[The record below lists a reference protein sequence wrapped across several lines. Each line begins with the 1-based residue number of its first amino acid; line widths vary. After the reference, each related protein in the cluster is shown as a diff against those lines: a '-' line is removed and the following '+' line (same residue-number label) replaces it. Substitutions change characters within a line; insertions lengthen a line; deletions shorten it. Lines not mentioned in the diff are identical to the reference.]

1 MNEHI
6 LIVDD
11 ERELAEL
18 VSLYLTNAG
27 FRTSVCPDGAS
38 ALALVR
44 RETPDLALLDVMLP
58 DMSGFDICREIR
70 KTHFFPIIMLTA
82 KIEDNDKIL
91 GLTLGADD
99 YITKPFNP
107 LEVVARVRTQLRRA
121 STYNHA
127 AAPESAEE
135 IDIRGLVINRAAHSC
150 SLYGEQIALTP
161 LEFEILWYLASMAA
175 TSPPKAQMTASPS
188 PSLCRLECEKIV
200 RNLHENR
207 KDFASPPSNTERF
220 HFVQWTYKAK
230 AFLFGGGLVLNLNL
244 VSFYSLSCALLP
256 CICVLIWRRKMAP
269 LGHRAW
275 ALVFCLYLWTVYTV
289 TGAGGLTDI
298 FLQLRIFEEL
308 GIHSFS
314 DLYAALHDPL
324 EATVFR
330 VRVSLVPFQNLTSG
344 FLLNILMTMPLGFL
358 LPFLYRDWRRFSRAV
373 LAGAGFS
380 LLIECSQ
387 LLTNRACDIDDLIAN
402 ALGAALGYALWW
414 YMAQIF
420 GTRLQKT
427 PSDRREP
434 LRLIL
439 ASFGGMFFLYHP
451 FWFYSLIGY

>member
-27 FRTSVCPDGAS
+27 FRTSVCTDGAS

-127 AAPESAEE
+127 AAPKSVDE
-135 IDIRGLVINRAAHSC
+135 IDIRGLVINRASHSC

-161 LEFEILWYLASMAA
+161 LEFEILWYLASNQGRVVPSEELFEAVWQEKYFKSNNTVM
-175 TSPPKAQMTASPS
+175 SHIGRLRDKLHEPPKQP
-188 PSLCRLECEKIV
+188 KFI
-200 RNLHENR
+200 
-207 KDFASPPSNTERF
+207 K
-220 HFVQWTYKAK
+220 
-230 AFLFGGGLVLNLNL
+230 
-244 VSFYSLSCALLP
+244 
-256 CICVLIWRRKMAP
+256 
-269 LGHRAW
+269 
-275 ALVFCLYLWTVYTV
+275 TVW
-289 TGAGGLTDI
+289 G
-298 FLQLRIFEEL
+298 
-308 GIHSFS
+308 
-314 DLYAALHDPL
+314 
-324 EATVFR
+324 
-330 VRVSLVPFQNLTSG
+330 
-344 FLLNILMTMPLGFL
+344 
-358 LPFLYRDWRRFSRAV
+358 
-373 LAGAGFS
+373 
-380 LLIECSQ
+380 
-387 LLTNRACDIDDLIAN
+387 
-402 ALGAALGYALWW
+402 
-414 YMAQIF
+414 
-420 GTRLQKT
+420 
-427 PSDRREP
+427 
-434 LRLIL
+434 
-439 ASFGGMFFLYHP
+439 
-451 FWFYSLIGY
+451 IGYEIE

>member
-38 ALALVR
+38 A
-44 RETPDLALLDVMLP
+44 LALLDVMLP

-161 LEFEILWYLASMAA
+161 LEFEILWYLASNQGRVVPSEELFEAVWQEKYFKSNNTVM
-175 TSPPKAQMTASPS
+175 SHIGRLRDKLHEPPKQP
-188 PSLCRLECEKIV
+188 KFI
-200 RNLHENR
+200 
-207 KDFASPPSNTERF
+207 K
-220 HFVQWTYKAK
+220 
-230 AFLFGGGLVLNLNL
+230 
-244 VSFYSLSCALLP
+244 
-256 CICVLIWRRKMAP
+256 
-269 LGHRAW
+269 
-275 ALVFCLYLWTVYTV
+275 TVW
-289 TGAGGLTDI
+289 G
-298 FLQLRIFEEL
+298 
-308 GIHSFS
+308 
-314 DLYAALHDPL
+314 
-324 EATVFR
+324 
-330 VRVSLVPFQNLTSG
+330 
-344 FLLNILMTMPLGFL
+344 
-358 LPFLYRDWRRFSRAV
+358 
-373 LAGAGFS
+373 
-380 LLIECSQ
+380 
-387 LLTNRACDIDDLIAN
+387 
-402 ALGAALGYALWW
+402 
-414 YMAQIF
+414 
-420 GTRLQKT
+420 
-427 PSDRREP
+427 
-434 LRLIL
+434 
-439 ASFGGMFFLYHP
+439 
-451 FWFYSLIGY
+451 IGYEIE